1 MSVHLIA
8 MAKKKRQG
16 RPPKP
21 AAKQKKRYLQV
32 RVTDAEKAAF
42 DRAADIDGKL
52 LAVWVRE
59 RLRKAAEVDL
69 GRKGEA
75 PAF

>member
-1 MSVHLIA
+1 MSVRLIA

-32 RVTDAEKAAF
+32 RITDAEKAAF
-42 DRAADIDGKL
+42 DRAAEIDGKQ
-52 LAVWVRE
+52 LAVWVRD
-59 RLRKAAEVDL
+59 RLRIAAQADL
-69 GRKGEA
+69 ERKGES
-75 PAF
+75 PGF